1 MPGSLAAH
9 AVLNQTPP
17 LADYNLFTTDA
28 ALRAGVEREGAAAHS
43 EELVRAGAAIGTA
56 ASFEDGR
63 LANRYPPQLQSFN
76 VQGERVDRVE
86 FHPAWHALM
95 QGIAARGYHSA
106 PWARENGR
114 AVAGAH
120 VARAAG
126 YLMQA
131 QVECGTLCPTT
142 MTYGAIAAMRRDCAL
157 SRDWLPRLLTREYD
171 ARDIPIEHKRGG
183 LIGMGMTEK
192 QGGSDVRANTT
203 RAQRTADGSYRISGH
218 KWFFS
223 APQCDAHLVL
233 AQSEAGLSCFFMPRR
248 LPDGTRN
255 GIHIQRLKDKLGNR
269 SNASSEVEF
278 IDAWAQLLGEEG
290 RGIPTIL
297 EMGTY
302 TRLDCVIGSSGM
314 MRHAVVQALH
324 HAHHRR
330 AFGAKLIEQPLMRS
344 VLADLVLES
353 EAATALALRLA
364 RAFDSERQDEIALRR
379 ALTPAAK
386 FWVCKRGCELAAE
399 AMEVLGGN
407 GYTEELPS
415 RAHGARDAGQF
426 DLGGIGQH
434 HVPGRAAR
442 LRQIAR
448 HLRAGARRARGGA
461 RPPSRFRCGVR
472 ALRRRAR
479 GAGADRDARAA
490 PGASIRDPDAGKR
503 AVGCGIGRR
512 ARFACRGRGVLRD
525 PPGQRCG
532 MGRRVRSERCRDGC
546 RVAAAASLAGRGGA
560 ALAGIA
566 SAGATAFSRRH
577 RRDSSSGRP
586 LRANDRAPIRRSQP
600 CKRARSAAAQAP
612 RAGFGHI
619 V

>member
-1 MPGSLAAH
+1 MPDMPGSH
-9 AVLNQTPP
+9 APHARFNQTPP
-17 LADYNLFTTDA
+17 LTDYNLFTTDA
-28 ALRAGVEREGAAAHS
+28 ALRAAVEREGAAAHV
-43 EELVRAGAAIGTA
+43 EELARAGAVIGTA

-63 LANRYPPQLQSFN
+63 LANRHPPLLQSFN
-76 VQGERVDRVE
+76 VQGERVDRIE

-95 QGIAARGYHSA
+95 QGIAARGYHSS
-106 PWARENGR
+106 PWVRENGR

-131 QVECGTLCPTT
+131 QLECGTLCPTT
-142 MTYGAIAAMRRDCAL
+142 MTYGAIAAMRRDSVLA
-157 SRDWLPRLLTREYD
+157 SDWVPRLLTREYD
-171 ARDIPIEHKRGG
+171 ARDLPIERKRGG

-203 RAQRTADGSYRISGH
+203 RARPTADGSYRITGH

-233 AQSEAGLSCFFMPRR
+233 AQSGTGLSCFFVPRR

-255 GIHIQRLKDKLGNR
+255 GILIQRLKDKLGNR

-278 IDAWAQLLGEEG
+278 IDAWAQLLGEDG
-290 RGIPTIL
+290 RGIATIL

-302 TRLDCVIGSSGM
+302 TRLDCVIGSAGM

-324 HAHHRR
+324 HAQHRR
-330 AFGAKLIEQPLMRS
+330 AFGARLIEQPLMRG

-407 GYTEELPS
+407 GYTEELPLARMVREMPVNS
-415 RAHGARDAGQF
+415 IWEGSGNIMCLDVLRAFGKSPATCERVLAELAAARGRHRDFDAAFERFAAALEAQALTEAHARHLAQAFATLMQASLLLDAASSGAPDTRAVAEAYCATRLGRDAGWGAVF
-426 DLGGIGQH
+426 GASD
-434 HVPGRAAR
+434 AAMDVEA
-442 LRQIAR
+442 L
-448 HLRAGARRARGGA
+448 LRRAW
-461 RPPSRFRCGVR
+461 
-472 ALRRRAR
+472 
-479 GAGADRDARAA
+479 
-490 PGASIRDPDAGKR
+490 
-503 AVGCGIGRR
+503 
-512 ARFACRGRGVLRD
+512 
-525 PPGQRCG
+525 Q
-532 MGRRVRSERCRDGC
+532 
-546 RVAAAASLAGRGGA
+546 
-560 ALAGIA
+560 
-566 SAGATAFSRRH
+566 
-577 RRDSSSGRP
+577 
-586 LRANDRAPIRRSQP
+586 
-600 CKRARSAAAQAP
+600 
-612 RAGFGHI
+612 
-619 V
+619 